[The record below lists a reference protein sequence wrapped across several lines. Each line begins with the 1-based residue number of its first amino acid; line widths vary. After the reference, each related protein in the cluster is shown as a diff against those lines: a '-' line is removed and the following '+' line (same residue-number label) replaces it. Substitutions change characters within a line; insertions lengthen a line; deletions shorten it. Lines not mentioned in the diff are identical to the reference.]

1 MGWADYAASIL
12 GATPGASNP
21 QGSAIDYESH
31 PAARTLGGSDRD
43 LLSCPMPF
51 VESQQE
57 ATQEQV
63 HEEGLHHQ
71 LTVGQMTM
79 VAVGGSIGTG
89 LLLGS
94 AAALEIAGPSVIL
107 SYVVATFIAYTV
119 AMALGE
125 LASVHPAAGSFGVY
139 GELYLNQYLG
149 FLCRA
154 AYWASIAFSIGAEL
168 VASATYMTYWLPAL
182 PGEIW
187 VVVFSALLLLVNL
200 RSVGSFG
207 RFEFWFSMIK
217 FATIVAFILAGAAL
231 LLSGRVAQ
239 QYTAH
244 GGFLPKGPIA
254 PLLAVFWAIYA
265 FGGVEMLAVTT
276 GESRS
281 AKDIPRAARLTFFL
295 LAGLYLGAIIILVGV
310 MPWNHAGV
318 SESPFVSVLRLAKVP
333 AAAFFMNFVVLTAAL
348 SGANAKLYVASR
360 LLFSMGRTGWAP
372 VSVGKL
378 NASGSPR
385 LALLVSSYGI
395 VTALIIENWAPKQA
409 FLYIM
414 GAAFSGLILSW
425 VVSLAAH
432 VSFRWRLTPEQVAAL
447 PIRSPFG
454 LWGSILGFVLV
465 SAAVLQTLLS
475 SRINEVGGLVFFVVL
490 TVAYIFLKSN
500 RRTM

>member
-1 MGWADYAASIL
+1 
-12 GATPGASNP
+12 
-21 QGSAIDYESH
+21 
-31 PAARTLGGSDRD
+31 
-43 LLSCPMPF
+43 MPF
-51 VESQQE
+51 
-57 ATQEQV
+57 ATAAPEVQEQ
-63 HEEGLHHQ
+63 GLHHQ
-71 LTVGQMTM
+71 LTAGQMIM

-107 SYVVATFIAYTV
+107 SYIVAAFIAYTV

-125 LASVHPAAGSFGVY
+125 LASVHPSAGSFGVY

-154 AYWASIAFSIGAEL
+154 GYWASIAFSIGAEL
-168 VASATYMTYWLPAL
+168 VASATYMTYWLPVV
-182 PGEIW
+182 PGEVW
-187 VVVFSALLLLVNL
+187 VLVFSALLLVVNL
-200 RSVGSFG
+200 RSVSSFG
-207 RFEFWFSMIK
+207 RFEFWFAMIK

-231 LLSGRVAQ
+231 LFSGHVVP
-239 QYTAH
+239 QYRTQ

-254 PLLAVFWAIYA
+254 PLLAVFLAIYA

-281 AKDIPRAARLTFFL
+281 SKDIPRAARLTFFM
-295 LAGLYLGAIIILVGV
+295 LAGLYLGAIIVLVGV

-318 SESPFVSVLRLAKVP
+318 SESPFVSVLRIAKVP
-333 AAAFFMNFVVLTAAL
+333 AAAYFMNFVVLTAAL

-360 LLFSMGRTGWAP
+360 LLFSMGRSGWAP
-372 VSVGKL
+372 ARLGKL

-414 GAAFSGLILSW
+414 GAAFLGLILSW
-425 VVSLAAH
+425 VISLAAH
-432 VSFRWRLTPEQVAAL
+432 VSFRRRLTAQEVAAL
-447 PIRSPFG
+447 PMRSPLG
-454 LWGSILGFVLV
+454 IWGSMLGFVLV
-465 SAAVLQTLLS
+465 SIAVIHTLFS
-475 SRINEVGGLVFFVVL
+475 SRVNEVSGLIFFAAL
-490 TVAYIFLKSN
+490 TLAYLLLKG
-500 RRTM
+500 RHRTS

>member
-1 MGWADYAASIL
+1 M
-12 GATPGASNP
+12 
-21 QGSAIDYESH
+21 
-31 PAARTLGGSDRD
+31 TLA
-43 LLSCPMPF
+43 PHHE
-51 VESQQE
+51 V
-57 ATQEQV
+57 AQEQT
-63 HEEGLHHQ
+63 HEQGLHHQ

-94 AAALEIAGPSVIL
+94 AAALEMAGPGVIV
-107 SYVVATFIAYTV
+107 SYIVAAFIAYTV

-125 LASVHPAAGSFGVY
+125 LASMHPAAGSFGVY
-139 GELYLNQYLG
+139 GELYLNQYVG

-154 AYWASIAFSIGAEL
+154 GYWASIAFSIGAEL
-168 VASATYMTYWLPAL
+168 VASASYMSYWLPAV

-187 VVVFSALLLLVNL
+187 VVLFSALLLLVNL
-200 RSVGSFG
+200 RSVLAFG
-207 RFEFWFSMIK
+207 RFEFWFAMIK
-217 FATIVAFILAGAAL
+217 FSTIVAFILAGAAL
-231 LLSGRVAQ
+231 LLSGHVAQ
-239 QYTAH
+239 QYTAQ

-281 AKDIPRAARLTFFL
+281 PEDIPRAARLTFFL
-295 LAGLYLGAIIILVGV
+295 LAGVYLGAITVLVGV

-318 SESPFVSVLRLAKVP
+318 SESPFVSVLRLARIP
-333 AAAFFMNFVVLTAAL
+333 GAALWMNFVVLTAAL

-372 VSVGKL
+372 ARLGKL

-414 GAAFSGLILSW
+414 GAAFSGLIFSW

-432 VSFRWRLTPEQVAAL
+432 VSFRRRLTPQQVAAL
-447 PIRSPFG
+447 PMRSPLG
-454 LWGSILGFVLV
+454 IWGSALGFVLV
-465 SAAVLQTLLS
+465 SAAIIQTIRS
-475 SRINEVGGLVFFVVL
+475 SRVNQLGALVFFVGL
-490 TVAYIFLKSN
+490 TLAYFLLK
-500 RRTM
+500 RRRQAS

>member
-1 MGWADYAASIL
+1 MPL
-12 GATPGASNP
+12 VP
-21 QGSAIDYESH
+21 SAPEV
-31 PAARTLGGSDRD
+31 A
-43 LLSCPMPF
+43 
-51 VESQQE
+51 QQDVN
-57 ATQEQV
+57 EQ
-63 HEEGLHHQ
+63 GLHHQ

-94 AAALEIAGPSVIL
+94 AAALEVAGPGVIL
-107 SYVVATFIAYTV
+107 SYVIAAFITYTV

-125 LASVHPAAGSFGVY
+125 LSSMHPAAGSFGLY

-154 AYWASIAFSIGAEL
+154 AYWAAIAFSIGAEL
-168 VASATYMTYWLPAL
+168 VASATYMAYWFPQVR
-182 PGEIW
+182 GEIW
-187 VVVFSALLLLVNL
+187 VLIFSALLLLVNL

-217 FATIVAFILAGAAL
+217 FATIVVFILIGAAL
-231 LLSGRVAQ
+231 MFGGRVAP

-244 GGFLPKGPIA
+244 GGFLPRGPIA

-281 AKDIPRAARLTFFL
+281 ATDIPRAARLTFFL
-295 LAGLYLGAIIILVGV
+295 LAGVYLGAIIVLVGV
-310 MPWNHAGV
+310 MPWNHTGV
-318 SESPFVSVLRLAKVP
+318 TESPFVSVLRLAKIP

-372 VSVGKL
+372 ASMGKL

-395 VTALIIENWAPKQA
+395 VTALIIENYAPKQA

-425 VVSLAAH
+425 VISLAAH
-432 VSFRWRLTPEQVAAL
+432 ISFRWRLPREQIAGL
-447 PIRSPFG
+447 PMRSPIG
-454 LWGSILGFVLV
+454 MWGSILGFILA
-465 SAAVLQTLLS
+465 SAAVLHTLFAT
-475 SRINEVGGLVFFVVL
+475 RINAIGGVTFFAVL
-490 TVAYIFLKSN
+490 TAAYFFLKS
-500 RRTM
+500 RRK

>member
-1 MGWADYAASIL
+1 MPAI
-12 GATPGASNP
+12 P
-21 QGSAIDYESH
+21 SAPEVIH
-31 PAARTLGGSDRD
+31 
-43 LLSCPMPF
+43 
-51 VESQQE
+51 
-57 ATQEQV
+57 EQ
-63 HEEGLHHQ
+63 GLHHQ
-71 LTVGQMTM
+71 LTAGQMTM

-94 AAALEIAGPSVIL
+94 AAALEVAGPGVII
-107 SYVVATFIAYTV
+107 SYVIAAFIAYTV

-125 LASVHPAAGSFGVY
+125 LASMHPAAGSFAVY

-154 AYWASIAFSIGAEL
+154 AYWAAIAFSIGAEL
-168 VASATYMTYWLPAL
+168 VASAAYMAYWFPTVR
-182 PGEIW
+182 GEIW
-187 VVVFSALLLLVNL
+187 VLVFAALLLVVNL

-231 LLSGRVAQ
+231 LFSGKVAP
-239 QYTAH
+239 QYTAQ

-281 AKDIPRAARLTFFL
+281 STDIPRATRLTFFL
-295 LAGLYLGAIIILVGV
+295 LAGVYLGAITILVGV
-310 MPWNHAGV
+310 MSWNHTGV

-333 AAAFFMNFVVLTAAL
+333 AAAYFMNFVVLTAAL

-372 VSVGKL
+372 AALGKL

-395 VTALIIENWAPKQA
+395 ITALIIENWAPKQA

-414 GAAFSGLILSW
+414 GAAFSGLIFSW
-425 VVSLAAH
+425 IVSLAAH
-432 VSFRWRLTPEQVAAL
+432 VSFRWRLTPEQVAKL
-447 PIRSPFG
+447 PMRSPFG
-454 LWGSILGFVLV
+454 VWGSILGFVLV
-465 SAAVLQTLLS
+465 SAAVLHTLFS
-475 SRINEVGGLVFFVVL
+475 SRINAYGGLAFFAIL
-490 TVAYIFLKSN
+490 TVAYILMR
-500 RRTM
+500 RRT

>member
-1 MGWADYAASIL
+1 MPEA
-12 GATPGASNP
+12 P
-21 QGSAIDYESH
+21 
-31 PAARTLGGSDRD
+31 D
-43 LLSCPMPF
+43 L
-51 VESQQE
+51 
-57 ATQEQV
+57 V
-63 HEEGLHHQ
+63 HEQGLHHQ
-71 LTVGQMTM
+71 LSAGQMTM

-107 SYVVATFIAYTV
+107 SYLVAAFIAYTV

-139 GELYLNQYLG
+139 GELYLNPYLG

-154 AYWASIAFSIGAEL
+154 GYWASIAFSIGAEL
-168 VASATYMTYWLPAL
+168 TASATYMSYWLPAV
-182 PGEIW
+182 PGVVW
-187 VVVFSALLLLVNL
+187 VFLFSALLVLVNL
-200 RSVGSFG
+200 RSVLAFG
-207 RFEFWFSMIK
+207 RFEFWFAMIK
-217 FATIVAFILAGAAL
+217 FSTIVAFILAGTAL
-231 LLSGRVAQ
+231 LVSGRVAP
-239 QYTAH
+239 QYTAQ

-254 PLLAVFWAIYA
+254 PLLAVFFAIYA

-281 AKDIPRAARLTFFL
+281 SEDIPRAARLTFFL
-295 LAGLYLGAIIILVGV
+295 LAGLYLAAIIVLVGV

-333 AAAFFMNFVVLTAAL
+333 AAAYLMNFVVLTAAL

-372 VSVGKL
+372 ASLGKL

-432 VSFRWRLTPEQVAAL
+432 VSFRWRLAPHQLAAL
-447 PIRSPFG
+447 PMRSPLG
-454 LWGSILGFVLV
+454 MWGSVLGCIL
-465 SAAVLQTLLS
+465 AAIAVLHTLFAT
-475 SRINEVGGLVFFVVL
+475 RINAVGGLVFFAAL
-490 TVAYIFLKSN
+490 TIAYLLLK
-500 RRTM
+500 RRRQAS

>member
-1 MGWADYAASIL
+1 
-12 GATPGASNP
+12 
-21 QGSAIDYESH
+21 
-31 PAARTLGGSDRD
+31 
-43 LLSCPMPF
+43 
-51 VESQQE
+51 
-57 ATQEQV
+57 
-63 HEEGLHHQ
+63 
-71 LTVGQMTM
+71 MTM

-94 AAALEIAGPSVIL
+94 AAALEVAGPGVIL
-107 SYVVATFIAYTV
+107 SYIVAAFIAYTV

-125 LASVHPAAGSFGVY
+125 LASMHPAAGSFGIY

-154 AYWASIAFSIGAEL
+154 AYWAAIAFSIGAEL
-168 VASATYMTYWLPAL
+168 VASAAYMTYWFPSV
-182 PGEIW
+182 PGLVW
-187 VVVFSALLLLVNL
+187 VLLFSALLLLVNL
-200 RSVGSFG
+200 RSVHTFG

-231 LLSGRVAQ
+231 LFSGRVAP

-281 AKDIPRAARLTFFL
+281 ATDIPRAARLTFFL
-295 LAGLYLGAIIILVGV
+295 LAGVYLGAIIVLVGV
-310 MPWNHAGV
+310 MPWNHTGV
-318 SESPFVSVLRLAKVP
+318 TESPFVSVLRLAKIP

-360 LLFSMGRTGWAP
+360 LLFSMGRNGWAP
-372 VSVGKL
+372 ARLGKL

-395 VTALIIENWAPKQA
+395 VTALIIQYWAPRQA

-414 GAAFSGLILSW
+414 GAAFSGLIFSW

-432 VSFRWRLTPEQVAAL
+432 VSFRWRATPLEVAAL
-447 PIRSPFG
+447 PMRSPLG
-454 LWGSILGFVLV
+454 ISGSMLGFVFA
-465 SAAVLQTLLS
+465 SAAILHTLFAT
-475 SRINEVGGLVFFVVL
+475 RINEIGGLVFFAVL
-490 TVAYIFLKSN
+490 TIAYLLLK
-500 RRTM
+500 RRRQAP

>member
-1 MGWADYAASIL
+1 MSFA
-12 GATPGASNP
+12 PP
-21 QGSAIDYESH
+21 
-31 PAARTLGGSDRD
+31 
-43 LLSCPMPF
+43 CPED
-51 VESQQE
+51 VQKE
-57 ATQEQV
+57 AHEQ
-63 HEEGLHHQ
+63 GLHHQ
-71 LTVGQMTM
+71 LTAGQMAM
-79 VAVGGSIGTG
+79 LAVGGSVGTG

-107 SYVVATFIAYTV
+107 SYIVAAFIAYTL

-125 LASVHPAAGSFGVY
+125 LASTHPAAGSFGIY

-154 AYWASIAFSIGAEL
+154 GYWASIAFSIGAEL
-168 VASATYMTYWLPAL
+168 VASATYMTYWLPTV
-182 PGEIW
+182 PGEGW
-187 VVVFSALLLLVNL
+187 VIVFSGLLLIVNL
-200 RSVGSFG
+200 RDVSSFG
-207 RFEFWFSMIK
+207 RFEFWFAMIK

-231 LLSGRVAQ
+231 LFSGHVIP
-239 QYTAH
+239 QYGAH
-244 GGFLPKGPIA
+244 GGFFPQGPIA
-254 PLLAVFWAIYA
+254 PLLAVFLAIYA
-265 FGGVEMLAVTT
+265 FGGVEILAVTT

-295 LAGLYLGAIIILVGV
+295 LAGLYLGAIIVLVGV

-318 SESPFVSVLRLAKVP
+318 SESPFVTVLRLARVP

-372 VSVGKL
+372 ASLGRL

-395 VTALIIENWAPKQA
+395 ATALIIEHWAPKQA

-432 VSFRWRLTPEQVAAL
+432 ISFRWRLTPAQVAAL
-447 PIRSPFG
+447 PMRSPLG
-454 LWGSILGFVLV
+454 VWGSIVGFVLV
-465 SAAVLQTLLS
+465 SVAVLQTLRS
-475 SRINEVGGLVFFVVL
+475 SRINEIGGLAFFTSL
-490 TVAYIFLKSN
+490 TGAYLLLK
-500 RRTM
+500 RRRHVS

>member
-1 MGWADYAASIL
+1 
-12 GATPGASNP
+12 
-21 QGSAIDYESH
+21 
-31 PAARTLGGSDRD
+31 
-43 LLSCPMPF
+43 
-51 VESQQE
+51 
-57 ATQEQV
+57 
-63 HEEGLHHQ
+63 
-71 LTVGQMTM
+71 
-79 VAVGGSIGTG
+79 
-89 LLLGS
+89 
-94 AAALEIAGPSVIL
+94 VIL
-107 SYVVATFIAYTV
+107 SYIIAAFIAYTV

-125 LASVHPAAGSFGVY
+125 LATKHPAAGSFGVY
-139 GELYLNQYLG
+139 GEIYLNQYLG

-168 VASATYMTYWLPAL
+168 VASATYMTYWLPAV

-187 VVVFSALLLLVNL
+187 VIVFSALLLLVNL

-217 FATIVAFILAGAAL
+217 FATIVVFILAGAAL
-231 LLSGRVAQ
+231 MFTGHVTP

-244 GGFLPKGPIA
+244 GGFFPKGTIA
-254 PLLAVFWAIYA
+254 PLLAVFLAIYA

-295 LAGLYLGAIIILVGV
+295 LAGLYLGAIIVLVGV

-318 SESPFVSVLRLAKVP
+318 TESPFVSVLRLAQIP

-372 VSVGKL
+372 SSLGTL

-432 VSFRWRLTPEQVAAL
+432 VSFRWRLTPEEVAAL
-447 PIRSPFG
+447 PMRSPLG
-454 LWGSILGFVLV
+454 LWGSVFGFVLV
-465 SAAVLQTLLS
+465 SAAVLHTLFA
-475 SRINEVGGLVFFVVL
+475 SRVNAIGGLTFLAAL
-490 TVAYIFLKSN
+490 TLAYFLLK
-500 RRTM
+500 RHRAA